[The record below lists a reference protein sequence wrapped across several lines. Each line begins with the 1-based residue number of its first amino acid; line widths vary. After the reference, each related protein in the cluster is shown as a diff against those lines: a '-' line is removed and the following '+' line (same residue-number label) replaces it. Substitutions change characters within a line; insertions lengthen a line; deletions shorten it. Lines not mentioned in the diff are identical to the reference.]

1 MNSHTTEGLM
11 QLVSEFGQCRWSEG
25 TYGASFIAKGQE
37 RGQREEAAKL
47 YEEIRSYATALCQQ
61 GEILRQA
68 REFIDTVHDG
78 EYGYSE
84 CTRDELVEK
93 IDAALSTS
101 EGKTE

>member
-1 MNSHTTEGLM
+1 MSEHTTEGLM
-11 QLVSEFGQCRWSEG
+11 QLVSEFGMMSG
-25 TYGASFIAKGQE
+25 SAGGSAAVFATL
-37 RGQREEAAKL
+37 AAKSEREQAARL

-61 GEILRQA
+61 GELLRQA